1 MAQIPICLFH
11 DDGLEKPIE
20 SIILEASR
28 ATYQDTLVINGKEPT
43 THTRFREIISRLND
57 IKPKDILILTHG
69 RSFKTREDV
78 SYLSDVKGLNIFVT
92 PFEEGRFLSGDTARF
107 NLAYS
112 DSLQGMTMLLAYH
125 MRVAA
130 MIPLLQE
137 NNYHLLDVI
146 MGLDAIGMKNIILH
160 FAQPTS
166 GVPMPRYSDLH
177 QGVLNAIDSVNFIVH
192 IEGIPPC
199 MLGRESNHSS
209 RFLTIND
216 KSKRQAHS
224 CSECNLRN
232 DCPGIYERY
241 LKENGAGELAPFKDG
256 SGDHKARRNMGR
268 SKAQS
273 VADEI
278 AKMISEHSDKPCLKL
293 SSDELIAAIRSIE
306 SQGTIWETIENLGYP
321 IPVLIE
327 IIEKLK
333 EAGLAETNGDQI
345 TLNEKTTKNPADFRS
360 FDSWRLPSD
369 PQYCQLRVRSTDLA
383 ERAKYV
389 VNQCGAGGRIAVLG
403 DDDFFSLTLAASGHF
418 LEVALFEIDEK
429 ISARI
434 AEIASREGLPLVVTC
449 HDLRK
454 PLPARFLRMYDA
466 FYTDSPYSLKGFELF
481 VSRGIQLLSAGGKKH
496 GFASFSC
503 EIPVM
508 EDLELPA
515 QKSITDMGLF
525 IERKT
530 LPAAN
535 VVPAELKSRFPTYE
549 SLKSALDNAPAD
561 LSEQERWHLA
571 CLGRKETLFHF
582 LTTERTKPTISGE
595 CTDEIYY
602 EEEPL
607 EFYLKNMR
615 WKERYPANHQPSNL

>member
-1 MAQIPICLFH
+1 MAQVSICLFNK
-11 DDGLEKPIE
+11 DGTEKPIE
-20 SIILEASR
+20 SIISEASR
-28 ATYQDTLVINGKEPT
+28 ATYQDTLIINGKEPT
-43 THTRFREIISRLND
+43 THIRFHEILSRIGDN
-57 IKPKDILILTHG
+57 KPKDILLVTNG

-78 SYLSDVKGLNIFVT
+78 SYLSNIKGLNIFVT
-92 PFEEGRFLSGDTARF
+92 PFEEELFLSGDAAGF

-112 DSLQGMTMLLAYH
+112 DSLQGMTMLLAYNL
-125 MRVAA
+125 RVAA
-130 MIPLLQE
+130 MIPILRE
-137 NNYHLLDVI
+137 NNYHLLDMI
-146 MGLDAIGMKNIILH
+146 MGLDAIGMKNMILH
-160 FAQPTS
+160 FAPPNP
-166 GVPMPRYSDLH
+166 GAAIPRYSDLH

-199 MLGRESNHSS
+199 MLGRESEHSS
-209 RFLTIND
+209 RFFTVYDNL
-216 KSKRQAHS
+216 KRQTPV
-224 CSECNLRN
+224 CSECKLRN
-232 DCPGIYERY
+232 DCPGIYEKY
-241 LKENGAGELAPFKDG
+241 LEQNGAGELAPFNDNILNRLAGHNKDL
-256 SGDHKARRNMGR
+256 
-268 SKAQS
+268 SKAQAAANDIS
-273 VADEI
+273 KTV
-278 AKMISEHSDKPCLKL
+278 SEHSDKPCLKL
-293 SSDELIAAIRSIE
+293 SSDELIAAISAIE
-306 SQGTIWETIENLGYP
+306 SQGKLWETIENLGYP
-321 IPVLIE
+321 IPIVIE
-327 IIEKLK
+327 IIEELK
-333 EAGLAETNGDQI
+333 ERGLAEISGDKI
-345 TLNEKTTKNPADFRS
+345 SLNATLAAAPEEFRS

-418 LEVALFEIDEK
+418 SEVALFEIDEK
-429 ISARI
+429 ISSRI
-434 AEIASREGLPLVVTC
+434 AEIAKREKLPLAVAC

-481 VSRGIQLLSAGGKKH
+481 VSRGIQLLSPGGKKH

-508 EDLELPA
+508 EDLELPV
-515 QKSITDMGLF
+515 QKAITDMGLF

-535 VVPAELKSRFPTYE
+535 VIPAELKARFPTYE
-549 SLKSALDNAPAD
+549 SLKKALDDAPAN
-561 LSEQERWHLA
+561 LSEQERWYLA

-582 LTTERTKPTISGE
+582 LATERTKPMISGE

-615 WKERYPANHQPSNL
+615 WKERHTPENQPAP